1 MNNHLPF
8 RERENKRERKREEGQ
23 RERERESE
31 NLIYLLKSFVFNENR
46 IV

>member
-23 RERERESE
+23 RERESQ

>member
-1 MNNHLPF
+1 MNDHLLF
-8 RERENKRERKREEGQ
+8 LEKEQEKEREESQ
-23 RERERESE
+23 RE